1 MNEARFERQL
11 VMPEIGPAGQARLRD
26 SRVLVVG
33 CGGLGSAISY
43 YLAAAGIGTLGLA
56 DNDVVEDSNLNRQ
69 ILHGSHRLGWH
80 KTESA
85 ARTLQDF
92 YPELQVILH
101 QQRITTGNLVD
112 LVKELHY
119 DFVIDASD
127 NFDTKFLINDQCV
140 QAGIPFSHA
149 GVLAW
154 EGQSLTWLP
163 DAHSPCLRC
172 IFAEAPPPEI
182 TPTSKTS
189 GILGAVAGTLGTI
202 QAQEAIKYLLGAGQ
216 LLTGRLFIF
225 NGLEMTARTVSF
237 SPRPDCICQ
246 RR

>member
-1 MNEARFERQL
+1 MNQARFERQL
-11 VMPEIGPAGQARLRD
+11 VMPEIGPTGQARLQQG
-26 SRVLVVG
+26 RVLVIG
-33 CGGLGSAISY
+33 CGGLGSAITY
-43 YLAAAGIGTLGLA
+43 YLAAAGVGTLGLA
-56 DNDVVEDSNLNRQ
+56 DNDVVESSNLNRQ
-69 ILHGSHRLGWH
+69 ILHGTHRLGWH
-80 KTESA
+80 KTVSA

-92 YPELQVILH
+92 YPELQVNLH
-101 QQRITTGNLVD
+101 QERITAANLVE
-112 LVKELHY
+112 LVRQYQY

-127 NFDTKFLINDQCV
+127 NFETKFLINDQCV

-163 DAHSPCLRC
+163 DGQTPCLRC
-172 IFAEAPPPEI
+172 FFEEAPPPEI
-182 TPTSKTS
+182 TPTSKTV

-216 LLTGRLFIF
+216 LLTGRLFIY
-225 NGLEMTARTVSF
+225 NGLQMTARTVTF
-237 SPRPDCICQ
+237 PIRPECLCQ